1 MNCKPAA
8 SKASTMALLFIVII
22 LAESGLM
29 RLATFNARVEGVEA
43 KPTFRNAFKSR
54 RCIIPA
60 SGFFE
65 WTGPK
70 TDRTPHYFSDTDGQI
85 LAFAG
90 LWDRW
95 EDESGAT
102 RTNASFELK
111 LSKVVNECRRK
122 V

>member
-1 MNCKPAA
+1 
-8 SKASTMALLFIVII
+8 MALLFIVII